1 MLPAQLGH
9 ILGFPKLRQFFWG
22 LLWEAELKLA
32 TILIKGDSTMRKI
45 SLRTSIL
52 VFAGSLALASGI
64 IYCTWLA
71 PDPGVQARGVARPR
85 VTNALHGKLNSSAP
99 SVVAVPTTAGTGV
112 VTVTSDGTSCV
123 AITPA
128 KGGGPDDWEVVEGG
142 KYTMMISGVTECSGD
157 TITVF
162 VQGSSTGN
170 FCFNANKVSAG
181 TYSGGFTMPNPACN
195 T

>member
-71 PDPGVQARGVARPR
+71 PNSRVQARANLGTGP
-85 VTNALHGKLNSSAP
+85 VT
-99 SVVAVPTTAGTGV
+99 SVVPNDRLTTTPSQGPQPCSSGTGK
-112 VTVTSDGTSCV
+112 VTVAGNGGSCV
-123 AITPA
+123 AGTLPNGNA
-128 KGGGPDDWEVVEGG
+128 PYNWEVVEGG
-142 KYTMMISGVTECSGD
+142 SYTMTISNVTECTD
-157 TITVF
+157 NTITVF
-162 VQGSSTGN
+162 VQHTP
-170 FCFNANKVSAG
+170 
-181 TYSGGFTMPNPACN
+181 T
-195 T
+195 